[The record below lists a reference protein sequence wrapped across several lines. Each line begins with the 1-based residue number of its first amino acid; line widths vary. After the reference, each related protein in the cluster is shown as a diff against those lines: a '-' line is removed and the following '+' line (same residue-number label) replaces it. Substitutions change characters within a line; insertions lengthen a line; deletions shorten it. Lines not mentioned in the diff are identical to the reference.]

1 MGSLI
6 ERARR
11 RWKEK
16 RRAVGVRPFQS
27 VLCESLLLAAACAG
41 LWHIPV
47 WAKPVVATAGQSRT
61 GTRAMAG
68 RSRKRVRSGGLCDL
82 DMDWRYLEPGRVVS
96 WEWSMDSEESQKL
109 LDELGGKLRT
119 MKLSLELY
127 IDNRGFAG
135 GDVECIDIS
144 DDILLDF

>member
-1 MGSLI
+1 
-6 ERARR
+6 
-11 RWKEK
+11 
-16 RRAVGVRPFQS
+16 
-27 VLCESLLLAAACAG
+27 
-41 LWHIPV
+41 
-47 WAKPVVATAGQSRT
+47 
-61 GTRAMAG
+61 
-68 RSRKRVRSGGLCDL
+68 
-82 DMDWRYLEPGRVVS
+82 
-96 WEWSMDSEESQKL
+96 MDSEESQKL